1 MRAVYDVT
9 MNRIMNKKALLKR
22 RANRLKK
29 SPIKGILALLAMLIA
44 LAVVIVARTR
54 SEPARYI
61 SLHKHLS
68 PFI

>member
-1 MRAVYDVT
+1 
-9 MNRIMNKKALLKR
+9 MNRIMNKKDLLKQ

-29 SPIKGILALLAMLIA
+29 SPIKGILVLLAMLIA

-54 SEPARYI
+54 SEPARCI
-61 SLHKHLS
+61 ALHKSLS